1 MFIDEEFGNIRV
13 VTDGGE
19 LTRKINRKKKSDVLQ
34 IYRYPLCDK
43 CCRREYFF
51 NNHVEYCES
60 VIQVTQ
66 LLLSV
71 IGTVQAGRI

>member
-1 MFIDEEFGNIRV
+1 MFIDEEFGNLRV

-34 IYRYPLCDK
+34 VYRYPLCDK
-43 CCRREYFF
+43 CCRREYFL
-51 NNHVEYCES
+51 NNHAEYCES
-60 VIQVTQ
+60 VIQVIQ

-71 IGTVQAGRI
+71 IGTIQPRRI